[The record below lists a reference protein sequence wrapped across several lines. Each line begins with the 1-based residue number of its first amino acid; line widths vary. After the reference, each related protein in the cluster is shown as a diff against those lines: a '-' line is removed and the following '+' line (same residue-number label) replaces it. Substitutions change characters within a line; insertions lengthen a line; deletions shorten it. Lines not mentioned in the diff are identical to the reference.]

1 MKSHIHGLSIRD
13 VKKHF
18 YRTKKPEGKLRFS
31 QKLHRLFKREKETI
45 RAVDGISLDVGIGE
59 IYGILGANGSGKS
72 TLIRLISTLLLPD
85 AGSIHVF
92 GDDVVT
98 HSMKVRRVMNRVSV
112 EASFFKR
119 LSSAENL
126 IYAARLYGIPSKV
139 AVKKAEQILERL
151 GFEAKRMDAE
161 MEQLS
166 RGMQQKVAIARAL
179 LTTPMLLL
187 LDEPTTGLDPKSKRD
202 VQTFIEEIRDERNAV
217 ILLTTALIWGFLS
230 VMMREVSDAITW
242 ERWEGTIEYTF
253 MAPIYRITHLV
264 GSCLFAILYGL
275 LRTGLVLAI
284 MPFFFGEHIDLGQA
298 NWFTM
303 SVTVLVSSLSFIGIG
318 LMAAIFPLLS
328 PEKGQAATGILQSLL
343 LLVSGIYYEIEV
355 LPEWLQTLSHIS
367 PATYTLKSIRAAMLE
382 NASIQS
388 QAGNLILLL
397 VIGIVLIPV
406 GFYVFHLA
414 EKYAKR
420 VGRLKRSG

>member
-1 MKSHIHGLSIRD
+1 MVERKVGQHIYGLTVRG
-13 VKKHF
+13 VTKHF
-18 YRTKKPEGKLRFS
+18 RRTKKSDEKLRFH
-31 QKLHRLFKREKETI
+31 QKIRRLFKREKEII
-45 RAVDGISLDVGIGE
+45 RAVDGISLDVNIGE

-126 IYAARLYGIPSKV
+126 VYAARLYGIS
-139 AVKKAEQILERL
+139 AAEAKKRARSILERL
-151 GFEAKRMDAE
+151 GFEAKRMDEE

-217 ILLTTALIWGFLS
+217 IVLTTHDMAEAERLCDRL
-230 VMMREVSDAITW
+230 AIIDNGKFIA
-242 ERWEGTIEYTF
+242 EGTVKELIAK
-253 MAPIYRITHLV
+253 APPQNDT
-264 GSCLFAILYGL
+264 
-275 LRTGLVLAI
+275 
-284 MPFFFGEHIDLGQA
+284 
-298 NWFTM
+298 
-303 SVTVLVSSLSFIGIG
+303 
-318 LMAAIFPLLS
+318 
-328 PEKGQAATGILQSLL
+328 
-343 LLVSGIYYEIEV
+343 
-355 LPEWLQTLSHIS
+355 
-367 PATYTLKSIRAAMLE
+367 PATLE
-382 NASIQS
+382 D
-388 QAGNLILLL
+388 
-397 VIGIVLIPV
+397 
-406 GFYVFHLA
+406 VFIALTGKDL
-414 EKYAKR
+414 EEE
-420 VGRLKRSG
+420 GT

>member
-18 YRTKKPEGKLRFS
+18 HRNKKPEEKLRFF
-31 QKLHRLFKREKETI
+31 QKLYRLFKREKETV

-85 AGSIHVF
+85 AGSIQVF

-126 IYAARLYGIPSKV
+126 IYAARLYGISAKV
-139 AVKKAEQILERL
+139 ATQKAEQILERL
-151 GFEAKRMDAE
+151 GFEAKRMDEE

-202 VQTFIEEIRDERNAV
+202 VQSFIEEIRDERNAV
-217 ILLTTALIWGFLS
+217 ILLTTHDMTEAERLCDKI
-230 VMMREVSDAITW
+230 AIID
-242 ERWEGTIEYTF
+242 EGKFI
-253 MAPIYRITHLV
+253 AQ
-264 GSCLFAILYGL
+264 G
-275 LRTGLVLAI
+275 
-284 MPFFFGEHIDLGQA
+284 
-298 NWFTM
+298 
-303 SVTVLVSSLSFIGIG
+303 TVKE
-318 LMAAIFPLLS
+318 LLS
-328 PEKGQAATGILQSLL
+328 
-343 LLVSGIYYEIEV
+343 
-355 LPEWLQTLSHIS
+355 
-367 PATYTLKSIRAAMLE
+367 M
-382 NASIQS
+382 IQS
-388 QAGNLILLL
+388 ENTSANTLED
-397 VIGIVLIPV
+397 
-406 GFYVFHLA
+406 VFIALTGKDLEE
-414 EKYAKR
+414 EKE
-420 VGRLKRSG
+420 